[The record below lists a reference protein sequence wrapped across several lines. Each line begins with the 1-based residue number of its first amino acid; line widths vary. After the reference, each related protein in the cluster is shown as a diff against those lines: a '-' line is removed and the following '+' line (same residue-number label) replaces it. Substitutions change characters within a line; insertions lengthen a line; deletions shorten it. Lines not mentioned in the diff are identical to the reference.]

1 MGYGEGVELAQVW
14 KLSRISETMK
24 PPALLK
30 PRPTPLALELVLPAP
45 GVVPVTG
52 ERSQLIVG
60 KGIFQVTV
68 VGVVEHGL
76 DSLPG
81 ARDEK

>member
-1 MGYGEGVELAQVW
+1 MPDP
-14 KLSRISETMK
+14 SR
-24 PPALLK
+24 
-30 PRPTPLALELVLPAP
+30 PLAPPLALPAP

-52 ERSQLIVG
+52 ERSQLVVG
-60 KGIFQVTV
+60 KGILEVAV

-81 ARDEK
+81 AGYEK

>member
-1 MGYGEGVELAQVW
+1 MRGRVESAPGR
-14 KLSRISETMK
+14 KLCTNSEIMK
-24 PPALLK
+24 PPALLG
-30 PRPTPLALELVLPAP
+30 PQPTPLALKLVLPAP

-81 ARDEK
+81 ARDKK